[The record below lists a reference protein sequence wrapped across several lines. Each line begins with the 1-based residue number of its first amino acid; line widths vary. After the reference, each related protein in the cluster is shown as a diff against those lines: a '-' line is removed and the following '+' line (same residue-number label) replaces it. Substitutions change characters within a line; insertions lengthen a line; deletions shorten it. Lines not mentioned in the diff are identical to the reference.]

1 MSAESSPTVRKLRL
15 GMQLRMLR
23 TRSGA
28 TMLEAADSVAR
39 TDSTISRLETGHVS
53 VSHGVLEKL
62 CDLYGASPEERNALR
77 VLAKE
82 ARQRGWWQA
91 HSDRLPP
98 GFGTYLGLETEAG
111 SVSVYA
117 PGAVPGFL
125 QSAEYARALATED
138 LATRLAIN
146 QGRRQRLAG
155 KDVDVV
161 LHEGG
166 LRQQVGG
173 RAVMA
178 QQLGLLLEQDVRVV
192 PFSAG
197 AFAGMSGGGFTVLA
211 TPLGSGPAYAAVY
224 LEGLVSGTVLD
235 RQAQVEPYKEA
246 FKDLPALDR
255 PGSRALIAGIIDE
268 LTG

>member
-1 MSAESSPTVRKLRL
+1 
-15 GMQLRMLR
+15 
-23 TRSGA
+23 
-28 TMLEAADSVAR
+28 MLEAADRVAR

-117 PGAVPGFL
+117 PGIVPGFL
-125 QSAEYARALATED
+125 QSEDYARALAAKD

-155 KDVDVV
+155 KAVEVV

-166 LRQQVGG
+166 LRQQIGG

-178 QQLGLLLEQDVRVV
+178 EQLRLLLEQNVRVV

-197 AFAGMSGGGFTVLA
+197 AFAGLSGGGFTVLS
-211 TPLGSGPAYAAVY
+211 TPLGSGADYAAVY
-224 LEGLVSGTVLD
+224 LESLASGTVLD
-235 RQAQVEPYKEA
+235 RTAQVEPYQEA
-246 FKDLPALDR
+246 FRGLPALDR
-255 PGSRALIAGIIDE
+255 PQSRALITGIVDE
-268 LTG
+268 LAG